1 MLDYDAPDLDAPDH
15 DSLDEDFSPNGKAPS
30 SGEEH
35 PKGRAAKP
43 MKISRWAT
51 WPLSA
56 SLFVLA
62 AAMVAVLAR
71 LLFGFFW
78 TPQAFKDYDAS
89 WSATGLGLLPMM
101 AGAYLFV
108 NEWKKKYI
116 AKRAGKQ
123 NDGGSKPTSKSPKI
137 EAESLSA

>member
-1 MLDYDAPDLDAPDH
+1 MLESDATGLDAPDH
-15 DSLDEDFSPNGKAPS
+15 DSLDEDFSPNGEVS
-30 SGEEH
+30 SNGDGH
-35 PKGRAAKP
+35 PANNAAKP
-43 MKISRWAT
+43 PKISRWVT

-89 WSATGLGLLPMM
+89 WGATGLGLLPMM
-101 AGAYLFV
+101 AGAFLFV
-108 NEWKKKYI
+108 NEWRKKYI
-116 AKRAGKQ
+116 AKRVGKQ
-123 NDGGSKPTSKSPKI
+123 NDNGNESKFPQ
-137 EAESLSA
+137 